1 MGIYLVEIKITVFW
15 KVMPQN
21 LADRYQRFGRI

>member
-1 MGIYLVEIKITVFW
+1 MGIYFVKIKITVFW

-21 LADRYQRFGRI
+21 LADRYQRLGGI